1 MRFPRQ
7 KTDSP
12 LARSQIRHGPSLLDG
27 LTSSRRWLV
36 VLALLATPTAVFA
49 GDVPAAGRLPY
60 ITLIALGLAAILGWL
75 ECSVSLRTSHSS
87 NQRLSEPRRSWA
99 WPIAAAALIS
109 LIAVQS
115 WFRWGTVIAGGDVTP
130 PIGTAWISRIFMA
143 ALALLPV
150 ITAAVIAGATRQV
163 RLRTS
168 VVLVIAT
175 APMLGYVY
183 QNPPLLGM
191 VIGTALFVPLL
202 CASVSGWSAARRA
215 VLILALALPITVAAS
230 AYWVIPS
237 ILQLALVAQ
246 GQLAAISSWSW
257 TEGRA
262 TVLNAFWLNAVWGW
276 PYKE

>member
-1 MRFPRQ
+1 
-7 KTDSP
+7 
-12 LARSQIRHGPSLLDG
+12 
-27 LTSSRRWLV
+27 
-36 VLALLATPTAVFA
+36 
-49 GDVPAAGRLPY
+49 
-60 ITLIALGLAAILGWL
+60 
-75 ECSVSLRTSHSS
+75 
-87 NQRLSEPRRSWA
+87 
-99 WPIAAAALIS
+99 
-109 LIAVQS
+109 VQS

-143 ALALLPV
+143 WTWSGSNLGGPSALGVQLPCAATLGFIQVLGGSAELAQRVWYSGLFVGAAVAAVWLLLVLHVRPLAAVLGAMAYAFSPYVVAQVVSNPVFLAALALLPV
-150 ITAAVIAGATRQV
+150 IPAAVIAGATRQV